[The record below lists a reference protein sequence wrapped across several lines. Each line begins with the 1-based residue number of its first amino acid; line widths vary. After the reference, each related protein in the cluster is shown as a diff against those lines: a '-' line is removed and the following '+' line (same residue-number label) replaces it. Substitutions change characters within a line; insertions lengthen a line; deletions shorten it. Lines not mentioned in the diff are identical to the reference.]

1 MDINYSLGT
10 GFINTYA
17 DAPPSGFLPADSLD
31 DVEKSTTNRWD
42 YLHIYIYN
50 YIYIHI
56 AGIIAGRFFS
66 VT

>member
-42 YLHIYIYN
+42 YLHIYIY
-50 YIYIHI
+50 IHI